1 MARTLVTGRYT
12 SATEFVLTKEDGTI
26 YATLREGVPFRID
39 NQMRTWTPVR
49 IPRKNG
55 KGTILVCRKYGE
67 RGDILEEFPLLHN
80 KKVLW
85 ATTSGA
91 ARNGVCHPYREP
103 KNVLEEQLSKMGV
116 SKKVVHIVDIID
128 VTLEVGGH
136 LCDHCINKWGY
147 NALFD
152 GSDRDVTNP
161 SYVEEHT
168 NQYHVGC
175 MDSTYKTHIMG
186 GTYCIHINIDTSM
199 NGSVCQYI
207 ESVYVTPNTDLE
219 QVAKLLR
226 DLC

>member
-12 SATEFVLTKEDGTI
+12 SATEFVLTKEDGTV
-26 YATLREGVPFRID
+26 YATLKEGVPFRID

-128 VTLEVGGH
+128 SLKFENH
-136 LCDHCINKWGY
+136 
-147 NALFD
+147 
-152 GSDRDVTNP
+152 
-161 SYVEEHT
+161 
-168 NQYHVGC
+168 
-175 MDSTYKTHIMG
+175 HIFKELDA
-186 GTYCIHINIDTSM
+186 CN
-199 NGSVCQYI
+199 
-207 ESVYVTPNTDLE
+207 L
-219 QVAKLLR
+219 KF
-226 DLC
+226 